1 MTESLVF
8 VLLTLVGGVV
18 LTWYLMNRRVKNIH
32 EQLSDKQVVIN
43 ELATYAEKISNEQ
56 ETVIVKKT
64 NPKTVKKKETSK
76 KKVSKPVEKKPK
88 KTKKT
93 KTNGE
98 V

>member
-1 MTESLVF
+1 MVESLVI
-8 VLLTLVGGVV
+8 VGLAIIGGIV
-18 LTWYLMNRRVKNIH
+18 LTWYLMNRRVKNIN

-43 ELATYAEKISNEQ
+43 ELATYAEKIANEQ
-56 ETVIVKKT
+56 ESVVVKKT
-64 NPKTVKKKETSK
+64 KPKKQT
-76 KKVSKPVEKKPK
+76 KKVEPKQK